1 MWRIPGRWLV
11 VAGDAEVERQL
22 RQASTA
28 SDGIQKIDVTEDSM
42 RIARDNRLA
51 SSTNRRSAS
60 PRSGTSGS

>member
-42 RIARDNRLA
+42 RIAQG
-51 SSTNRRSAS
+51 SSLSELHKSTERVSA
-60 PRSGTSGS
+60 